1 MTSGR
6 RVGWWLA
13 WPRRTL
19 WPTRD
24 GWWCLGAALG
34 LGFAAINTGN
44 NLFYLLVSMLLG
56 LIIVSGV
63 LSEQSIRRVRVEPA
77 LPAEL
82 FAGQAALV
90 AARVVNRKRW
100 RTSYSITVEVLGG
113 GHRAYLAKL
122 EGGGA
127 RLVTWQE
134 TPRARGRW
142 RVAGF
147 KVAYPAVSPISADRR
162 RELAGTGGAPA
173 PRRGRGHG
181 LHNLREYRFGDDPR
195 LIHWRSSAKS
205 AALMV
210 RELEADA
217 GLDARLVLEGTGRGD
232 PERLERGLAEA
243 ASLAV
248 HLLEKGAAVELVGP
262 GVHVPLGSGL
272 AQRTRVLAALALF
285 DPGAPAE
292 PTRVVPPPSDARLR
306 ELRVP
311 LG

>member
-1 MTSGR
+1 MKPRCRSTTRRTSCRVPSWCSRLRTRSSTRGRTRCPNRSSTGSSCASGSATPRATTSRRSPFRRSPTACSCGVPPAGRATAASTPSPSSAPSPTKSRCRGDSRVTSGR

-19 WPTRD
+19 WPTRG

-34 LGFAAINTGN
+34 LGFAALNTGN

-63 LSEQSIRRVRVEPA
+63 LSEQSIRRGRVEPA

-147 KVAYPAVSPISADRR
+147 KVATRFPFGLFVKAAQLPPSAEGLVYPAVGPISADRR
-162 RELAGTGGAPA
+162 RELA
-173 PRRGRGHG
+173 R
-181 LHNLREYRFGDDPR
+181 
-195 LIHWRSSAKS
+195 
-205 AALMV
+205 
-210 RELEADA
+210 
-217 GLDARLVLEGTGRGD
+217 TGR
-232 PERLERGLAEA
+232 
-243 ASLAV
+243 
-248 HLLEKGAAVELVGP
+248 
-262 GVHVPLGSGL
+262 
-272 AQRTRVLAALALF
+272 
-285 DPGAPAE
+285 
-292 PTRVVPPPSDARLR
+292 
-306 ELRVP
+306 
-311 LG
+311 

>member
-1 MTSGR
+1 MEPSRDRLCAREPRGRAAPRPATLPCDPRVTSER
-6 RVGWWLA
+6 RFGWW

-63 LSEQSIRRVRVEPA
+63 LSEQSIRRVRVEAA

-142 RVAGF
+142 RGAGF
-147 KVAYPAVSPISADRR
+147 KVATRVPVGLFVKAGQPPPGAGGLLYPAVGPASGGPR
-162 RELAGTGGAPA
+162 REP
-173 PRRGRGHG
+173 PRPRG
-181 LHNLREYRFGDDPR
+181 
-195 LIHWRSSAKS
+195 
-205 AALMV
+205 
-210 RELEADA
+210 
-217 GLDARLVLEGTGRGD
+217 
-232 PERLERGLAEA
+232 
-243 ASLAV
+243 
-248 HLLEKGAAVELVGP
+248 
-262 GVHVPLGSGL
+262 
-272 AQRTRVLAALALF
+272 
-285 DPGAPAE
+285 
-292 PTRVVPPPSDARLR
+292 PPPPR
-306 ELRVP
+306 P
-311 LG
+311 GP